1 MFTNIPSATL
11 KQLAKL
17 SERKEALMQ
26 QIQELDRKMI
36 ELQSKFDLPPTT
48 SGAKARVTV
57 SPRPGSNNQT
67 ARTKREV
74 RKKKS

>member
-11 KQLAKL
+11 RQLVTL

-26 QIQELDRKMI
+26 QIQELDREMI

-57 SPRPGSNNQT
+57 SGTPGSNNQKP
-67 ARTKREV
+67 RTKRGV
-74 RKKKS
+74 RRKKS

>member
-11 KQLAKL
+11 RQLVKL
-17 SERKEALMQ
+17 SKRKEALMRE
-26 QIQELDRKMI
+26 IQELDREMI

-48 SGAKARVTV
+48 SGEKARVTI
-57 SPRPGSNNQT
+57 SGTSGSNNQA
-67 ARTKREV
+67 ARTKRGV

>member
-11 KQLAKL
+11 RQLVKL

-26 QIQELDRKMI
+26 EIQELDREMI
-36 ELQSKFDLPPTT
+36 RLQSQFDLPPTT
-48 SGAKARVTV
+48 SGAKARVSVTETPA
-57 SPRPGSNNQT
+57 STNRR
-67 ARTKREV
+67 ARTKRGV

>member
-11 KQLAKL
+11 RQLVKL

-26 QIQELDRKMI
+26 QIQELDHEMVQ
-36 ELQSKFDLPPTT
+36 LQSEFDLPPTT

-57 SPRPGSNNQT
+57 SSTPAPTKRLL
-67 ARTKREV
+67 RTKRRV
-74 RKKKS
+74 RKKK